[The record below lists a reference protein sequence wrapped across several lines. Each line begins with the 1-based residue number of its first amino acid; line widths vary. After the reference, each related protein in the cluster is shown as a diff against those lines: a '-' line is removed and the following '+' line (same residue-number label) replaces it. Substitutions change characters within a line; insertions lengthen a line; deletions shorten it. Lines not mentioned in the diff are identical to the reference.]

1 MPTRRRGYKD
11 KEGTVVKPG
20 DRVSVP
26 RDYFDR
32 EETSYSATLSLD
44 VLVLWGSIITI
55 SKSNGRAYV
64 KFDVDGKGVSI
75 PVADLSKSAVQMTI
89 SEEQPESTIQMTIAE
104 EQPESTIHYTTTPYP
119 PGKL

>member
-1 MPTRRRGYKD
+1 M
-11 KEGTVVKPG
+11 
-20 DRVSVP
+20 
-26 RDYFDR
+26 
-32 EETSYSATLSLD
+32 
-44 VLVLWGSIITI
+44 LVLWGSIITI

-89 SEEQPESTIQMTIAE
+89 AE